1 MNGTLRQVLLAG
13 CGGILGAG
21 MWLAA
26 STLLPTPA
34 GGDPPVS
41 TNGVAERVR
50 AWLSGSH
57 RRLLAAVALGVA
69 VAAVTRW
76 PVAALLSVPA
86 VLVLPGML
94 GPDREHAA
102 GVARV
107 EAVAGWAEMLRDTL
121 AAAAGLE
128 QAILATE
135 PIAPDPIAGHVRA
148 LAGDLR
154 AGTRLRPALDRFA
167 ATLADPT
174 GDLVVAALRLAA
186 AGQARDL
193 ASLLGALAGSARDQ
207 AGMRLRIAAARART
221 RTTVRIIIGTTLVLA
236 AVLVAANRRYLAAY
250 DTATGQLVL
259 LAVGGLFTL
268 GLAWLGR
275 LSRLRQETRLF
286 SSASP
291 EPAGWEGV
299 AAR

>member
-1 MNGTLRQVLLAG
+1 VNGTLREVLLAG
-13 CGGILGAG
+13 AGGMLGAG
-21 MWLAA
+21 TWLAA
-26 STLLPTPA
+26 STLLPAPR
-34 GGDPPVS
+34 GGDPPAS
-41 TNGVAERVR
+41 IPGAAKRDRT
-50 AWLSGSH
+50 WPSGSR
-57 RRLLAAVALGVA
+57 RRLLAAVGLGV
-69 VAAVTRW
+69 VVLAVTRW
-76 PVAALLSVPA
+76 PVAALLTVPA
-86 VLVLPGML
+86 ALVLPGML

-135 PIAPDPIAGHVRA
+135 PIAPDPIASHVRA

-167 ATLADPT
+167 AALADPT

-193 ASLLGALAGSARDQ
+193 AALLGALAASARDQ
-207 AGMRLRIAAARART
+207 AGMRLRVAAARART
-221 RTTVRIIIGTTLVLA
+221 RTTVRVIIGTTLVLA

-259 LAVGGLFTL
+259 LAVGGLFGL

-275 LSRLRQETRLF
+275 LSRLRQEPRMF
-286 SSASP
+286 GSASP